1 MDIFRLLF
9 FAAEVFESYVLVDEV
24 SCALFFLRCVE
35 RCAWSGCGW
44 KKGSAWDVFVDIFK
58 CEESLFECEDCLN
71 AWRRHVN
78 ESLFEFLIGRL

>member
-1 MDIFRLLF
+1 RGVPGAVVDGKRGLL
-9 FAAEVFESYVLVDEV
+9 
-24 SCALFFLRCVE
+24 
-35 RCAWSGCGW
+35 GM
-44 KKGSAWDVFVDIFK
+44 FVDIFK